1 MLGRANSLL
10 KDFYDIW
17 ILNRTY
23 DFSGDRLARVI
34 AATVKTAHCSL
45 FEM

>member
-1 MLGRANSLL
+1 MLGRANSRL

-23 DFSGDRLARVI
+23 DFSADRLARVI
-34 AATVKTAHCSL
+34 ADRENSSL